1 MIPRPSTPTP
11 SLLVSAKPPGWMGEV
26 MVVDWGMSTS
36 TIRSFY
42 NMSHLKLQEKCLK
55 YVLRSTCKEWSIKYN
70 SSVSS
75 TDLQWKTYNRL
86 VKKKVESNSFCLKLP
101 VCHWNMIHVHLDQSS
116 AQQNI
121 NSGHGNIECYP
132 FVSAQAC
139 HALFALFRASPQRS
153 TSLLA
158 LRNSSPERWQ
168 GSRNQ
173 SQQSY
178 MSQKTVI
185 TFILGVQM

>member
-1 MIPRPSTPTP
+1 MIY
-11 SLLVSAKPPGWMGEV
+11 KQN
-26 MVVDWGMSTS
+26 
-36 TIRSFY
+36 I
-42 NMSHLKLQEKCLK
+42 HLYLQQIWSGKLIIDQ
-55 YVLRSTCKEWSIKYN
+55 I
-70 SSVSS
+70 
-75 TDLQWKTYNRL
+75 
-86 VKKKVESNSFCLKLP
+86 KKKGRERQFFFKLP

-132 FVSAQAC
+132 CFSAQAC

-173 SQQSY
+173 SQQNY

-185 TFILGVQM
+185 TFIMGVQMLKQLYEDRVNKETHLLRMQNH

>member
-1 MIPRPSTPTP
+1 
-11 SLLVSAKPPGWMGEV
+11 
-26 MVVDWGMSTS
+26 
-36 TIRSFY
+36 
-42 NMSHLKLQEKCLK
+42 
-55 YVLRSTCKEWSIKYN
+55 
-70 SSVSS
+70 
-75 TDLQWKTYNRL
+75 
-86 VKKKVESNSFCLKLP
+86 
-101 VCHWNMIHVHLDQSS
+101 MIHVHLDQSS